1 MGRKRAIRSKTSVA
15 SLSSSG
21 PVEVRDREE
30 DSDEDVVFSPS
41 STSRKRRKLASDSDS
56 GPETNNVVKSEGEE
70 TQSSHPGGKQRK
82 KTKIRS
88 CLDSSDSD
96 EENVDVNIKTPKL
109 ERMKKLQQMSKNVQA
124 KKGLYV
130 SSDEENI
137 SDDSEDEDDLPMFQN
152 EEELP
157 EEAVKSVETVNEDSN
172 LEDFVVEDDV
182 VEMEDKTDEEE
193 EDEAEST
200 DSEDDKPVKRSK
212 RLKKA
217 KKVLKKKK
225 KSEDVDSGEEEE
237 EEDDE
242 DNQYSYANPYKEMD
256 EALDT
261 SDILDVLS
269 KNTANDKKNAKLYK
283 KEMGKYQFAVRS
295 EGNKA
300 AKMSKKAR
308 FAINMDQVKTDR
320 GFKAERNLD
329 VKDDEFYDYVEK
341 NIFGESIR
349 IFPHTKRV
357 SMYNQKCSLGG
368 CSERF
373 VAGETKVI
381 GATKF
386 NEFNLMF
393 MKKTNRFGKE
403 SFYYICASHLPSE
416 GGSDSEYSSG
426 E

>member
-1 MGRKRAIRSKTSVA
+1 MGKKRACRSKVSVA
-15 SLSSSG
+15 SSSSC
-21 PVEVRDREE
+21 PAEVREE
-30 DSDEDVVFSPS
+30 DSDEDVVFTPS
-41 STSRKRRKLASDSDS
+41 ATSRKRRKLASDSDS
-56 GPETNNVVKSEGEE
+56 DGETNNVVKSEGEPS
-70 TQSSHPGGKQRK
+70 QSGHQTKTRK
-82 KTKIRS
+82 KNKIQP
-88 CLDSSDSD
+88 CLDSSD
-96 EENVDVNIKTPKL
+96 EENADVNIKTPKL

-130 SSDEENI
+130 SSDEEKI
-137 SDDSEDEDDLPMFQN
+137 SDESDDDDDLPMFQN

-157 EEAVKSVETVNEDSN
+157 DAALKSVETVNEDSN

-182 VEMEDKTDEEE
+182 VEMENQSDDDDEET
-193 EDEAEST
+193 EAEST
-200 DSEDDKPVKRSK
+200 DSEETKPVKRSK
-212 RLKKA
+212 RLKTRN
-217 KKVLKKKK
+217 VLKKKK
-225 KSEDVDSGEEEE
+225 MTKKDVESGEEEE
-237 EEDDE
+237 EEEDE
-242 DNQYSYANPYKEMD
+242 DDQYSYANPYKEMD
-256 EALDT
+256 EAFDK

-269 KNTANDKKNAKLYK
+269 KNTANDRKNAKLYK
-283 KEMGKYQFAVRS
+283 KEMGKYQFSVWS
-295 EGNKA
+295 ERNKA

-341 NIFGESIR
+341 NMFGESIR

-357 SMYNQKCSLGG
+357 SMYNVKCSLGG
-368 CSERF
+368 CSESF
-373 VAGETKVI
+373 VAGETAVV

-403 SFYYICASHLPSE
+403 SFYYICAKHLPDS
-416 GGSDSEYSSG
+416 GSDSEYSSG